1 MSSAYAI
8 AENDVLQHEVEASG
22 SFDDWYE
29 ALTEMRDAHVKRA
42 HPRPTT
48 DV

>member
-1 MSSAYAI
+1 MSSGYAI
-8 AENDVLQHEVEASG
+8 AENDVLQHEVEAGG

-29 ALTEMRDAHVKRA
+29 ALTEMRDAYVERA
-42 HPRPTT
+42 HPGPAT